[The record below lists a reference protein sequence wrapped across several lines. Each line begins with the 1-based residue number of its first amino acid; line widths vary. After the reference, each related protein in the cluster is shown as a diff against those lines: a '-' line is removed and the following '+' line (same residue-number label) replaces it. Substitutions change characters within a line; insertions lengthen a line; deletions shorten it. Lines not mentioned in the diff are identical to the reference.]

1 MAKRPQRRPG
11 ELTAPALSEPAFTTP
26 ATPVDT
32 SITPSQEGAPAQP
45 ILTPDPAR
53 PDTTE
58 FDDMRRM
65 GQALS
70 SLSQA
75 AATMVKYE
83 RVETDRLER
92 LYTDQFTL
100 DELDKTFAQ
109 LVEEGK
115 VGAVTPA
122 HQRAAARAQG
132 AVAARQEEIDARM
145 TMEKIKEAN
154 DGNFDVDHF
163 PQILDRMGKERRA
176 AAVKL
181 GISESQFN
189 MGFNKNWSLTTQKL
203 SKEWAEHVSER
214 TKNQSWANIE
224 ADMRDHLGSEEEL
237 LAAAQQ
243 LIDQRGLAGE
253 LTGRGAQHAVA
264 KGLITL
270 REQAAQLGDEV
281 TYDRITSVLSKLKA
295 GPVQLIPD
303 PNNLELDEN
312 DNPILPPDTR
322 QEGSLLKISEVANL
336 NAESLSK
343 TQATLKTRAGQN
355 RRTIHMGQRQQQV
368 TGVFLDAY
376 SAIASKQIDPDIVDM
391 MREKG
396 ARDQVELLT
405 TLLAEAP
412 EGSVVDGDF
421 NISRSPADPDKVR
434 FTDSDGNTFD
444 IDPGNLIE
452 SGREGVRSS
461 LIGQEMSQN
470 GLTEDEARALVSL
483 RFNEID
489 PAHLQRFQ
497 NMPFLNSW
505 EGVTE
510 AMLKTAGLPE
520 DATQEQI
527 DAAIG
532 QSTQTQEFLETYRMW
547 NSYQQYGAGGLIA
560 TQEGLKRFDLWM
572 RSYQMLTYSKGLTP
586 PQAIAKIGEAQ
597 ASLANG
603 SASLAGLESEM
614 RNQLVPGGDVES
626 SLNDP
631 LIRQWSPVFQF
642 IVAGGSPTSSS
653 VAEAVDMAKNF
664 VKEHYVYV
672 GGHPYLREQY
682 PQAYFEGGQG
692 TILSRFIGEDT
703 AKGSPLFEAI
713 QQGRIGDAE
722 DIVART
728 KAINDMK
735 VVPVNG
741 VPGFYHIMVNQA
753 GRAGDSTIPYRP
765 LPNPKRNG
773 EIFFSSQEIMQASS
787 PFVKDQD
794 LIEALDEAASLSE
807 MKEELGMEE
816 DIDSAEVLAERARL
830 RSTGLYSILMTTE
843 EGASIADE
851 IRRTDLKTYL
861 KNNQYKNFPRFSG
874 ARAHLSH
881 ALRHPEAVRAYRNL
895 DPATRAALG
904 EEFAWIGDATVP
916 VPDEY
921 RVGVLFGSVNTRPLT
936 ENDTSFANIRSLF
949 ADMVDVDTMET
960 VPLGQ
965 RKEGVGGRGSN
976 IRKTALLVDL
986 MSASVEGT
994 VRLREILDAEE
1005 SEIEG
1010 RFLDLTEESEWLEA
1024 PDTRLAYF
1032 SLDEK
1037 DRAQLGSDF
1046 FFLGDARATDFS
1058 LETEVMS
1065 DEDYELLEELDLNM
1079 ESEE

>member
-11 ELTAPALSEPAFTTP
+11 ELTAPALSEPAFTAP

-45 ILTPDPAR
+45 ILTPDPAK

-83 RVETDRLER
+83 RVETERLEK

-100 DELDKTFAQ
+100 NELDKSFAE

-132 AVAARQEEIDARM
+132 AMASRQEEINARM

-189 MGFNKNWSLTTQKL
+189 MGFNKGWSLTTQKL

-224 ADMRDHLGSEEEL
+224 ADMRDHLESEEEL
-237 LAAAQQ
+237 LIAAQQ

-281 TYDRITSVLSKLKA
+281 TYDRISSVLSKLKA

-303 PNNLELDEN
+303 PKDLKLDEN
-312 DNPILPPDTR
+312 GNPILPPDTR
-322 QEGSLLKISEVANL
+322 AEGSLLKISEVANL
-336 NAESLSK
+336 NADSLGK
-343 TQATLKTRAGQN
+343 TQATLQTRAAQK
-355 RRTIHMGQRQQQV
+355 RRTIHMGQRQSQI

-376 SAIASKQIDPDIVDM
+376 SSIASKQIDPDIVDM
-391 MREKG
+391 MRDKG
-396 ARDQVELLT
+396 ARDEVELLT
-405 TLLAEAP
+405 MLLADAP
-412 EGSVVDGDF
+412 KGTVVDGEF
-421 NISRSPADPDKVR
+421 NITRSPDNNDKLRV
-434 FTDSDGNTFD
+434 TDADGNEFD
-444 IDPGNLIE
+444 IDPGKLIE
-452 SGREGVRSS
+452 SGREGVRSA
-461 LIGQEMSQN
+461 LIGSEMSAN

-483 RFNEID
+483 RFNEVD
-489 PAHLQRFQ
+489 PLHLQRFQ

-527 DAAIG
+527 DKAIG
-532 QSTQTQEFLETYRMW
+532 QSTQTQEFLETYAMW
-547 NSYQQYGAGGLIA
+547 NSYQQYGAGGMIA
-560 TQEGLKRFDLWM
+560 STQGLKRFDLWM
-572 RSYQMLTYSKGLTP
+572 RSYQMLHYSKGLEP

-614 RNQLVPGGDVES
+614 RNQLEPGGQVAS

-631 LIRQWSPVFQF
+631 LIRQWAPVFQF

-653 VAEAVDMAKNF
+653 VSEAVNMAKTF
-664 VKEHYVYV
+664 VDEHYEYV
-672 GGHPYLREQY
+672 GGHPYLADQY
-682 PQAYFEGGQG
+682 APAYFEKGQG
-692 TILSRFIGEDT
+692 HFLRSFIGTDT
-703 AKGSPLFEAI
+703 AKNSPLYEAI
-713 QQGRIGDAE
+713 LQGRIGDSE
-722 DIVART
+722 DILARG

-741 VPGFYHIMVNQA
+741 VPGMYHIMVNQA

-765 LPNPKRNG
+765 LPNPKRNN
-773 EIFFSSQEIMQASS
+773 EVFFSIQEIMQASS
-787 PFVKDQD
+787 PHVKDQD
-794 LIEALDEAASLSE
+794 LIQSINDAESISAVR
-807 MKEELGMEE
+807 EELEMDE
-816 DIDSAEVLAERARL
+816 DVDTAEVLAERARL
-830 RSTGLYSILMTTE
+830 RSTGLYSILMATE
-843 EGASIADE
+843 EGAGIADE
-851 IRRTDLKTYL
+851 VRRTDLKTYL
-861 KNNQYKNFPRFSG
+861 KNNQYKSIPRFRG
-874 ARAHLSH
+874 AGAHLSH

-904 EEFAWIGDATVP
+904 EDFAWIGDATVP
-916 VPDEY
+916 VPDQY
-921 RVGVLFGSVNTRPLT
+921 RVGVLFGSVNTRPMT
-936 ENDTSFANIRSLF
+936 EKDTSFVNIRSLF

-960 VPLGQ
+960 TPLGQ
-965 RKEGVGGRGSN
+965 RKTGAGGRGSN

-994 VRLREILDAEE
+994 TRLREILDAED
-1005 SEIEG
+1005 SEVKD

-1032 SLDEK
+1032 ALDET
-1037 DRAQLGSDF
+1037 DRAKLGSDF
-1046 FFLGDARATDFS
+1046 FFLGDARAMDFT

-1065 DEDYELLEELDLNM
+1065 DEDYELLGELDLNM